1 MLSPVLNDIAL
12 LFGYVVP
19 DAESSN
25 PLIWP
30 RIGCV
35 VEVSSVLKFKEPKII
50 KKELF
55 NDDCYDLGELY
66 SQIKNCHDRDP
77 YNEMEVSF
85 TSKLEF

>member
-1 MLSPVLNDIAL
+1 MSIHYNNVKI
-12 LFGYVVP
+12 Y
-19 DAESSN
+19 
-25 PLIWP
+25 
-30 RIGCV
+30 
-35 VEVSSVLKFKEPKII
+35 SVRTQEGSYNEKKKKYIKFNEPKII

>member
-1 MLSPVLNDIAL
+1 MCQNEIQDTSYHTQYATL
-12 LFGYVVP
+12 
-19 DAESSN
+19 
-25 PLIWP
+25 
-30 RIGCV
+30 
-35 VEVSSVLKFKEPKII
+35 VEVFEKKYINFKQPKII

>member
-1 MLSPVLNDIAL
+1 MSEERKRVKILDVLVDVLTMDLAVN
-12 LFGYVVP
+12 
-19 DAESSN
+19 
-25 PLIWP
+25 
-30 RIGCV
+30 RI
-35 VEVSSVLKFKEPKII
+35 ELWINEKKKKYIKFKEPKII

>member
-1 MLSPVLNDIAL
+1 MSIHYNNVKI
-12 LFGYVVP
+12 Y
-19 DAESSN
+19 
-25 PLIWP
+25 
-30 RIGCV
+30 
-35 VEVSSVLKFKEPKII
+35 SVRTQEGSYNEKKKKYIKFKEPKII

-77 YNEMEVSF
+77 YNKMEVSF

>member
-1 MLSPVLNDIAL
+1 MSIHYNNVKI
-12 LFGYVVP
+12 Y
-19 DAESSN
+19 
-25 PLIWP
+25 
-30 RIGCV
+30 
-35 VEVSSVLKFKEPKII
+35 SVRTQEGSYNEKKKKYIKFKQPKII

>member
-1 MLSPVLNDIAL
+1 MSIHYNNVKI
-12 LFGYVVP
+12 Y
-19 DAESSN
+19 
-25 PLIWP
+25 
-30 RIGCV
+30 
-35 VEVSSVLKFKEPKII
+35 SVRTQEGSYNEKKKKYIKFKEPKII

>member
-1 MLSPVLNDIAL
+1 MSIHYNNVKI
-12 LFGYVVP
+12 Y
-19 DAESSN
+19 
-25 PLIWP
+25 
-30 RIGCV
+30 
-35 VEVSSVLKFKEPKII
+35 SVRTEEGSYNEKKKKYIKFKQPKII

-66 SQIKNCHDRDP
+66 SQIKNCHERDP

>member
-1 MLSPVLNDIAL
+1 MSIHYNNVKI
-12 LFGYVVP
+12 Y
-19 DAESSN
+19 
-25 PLIWP
+25 
-30 RIGCV
+30 
-35 VEVSSVLKFKEPKII
+35 SVRTQEGSYNEKKKKYINFKQPKII

>member
-1 MLSPVLNDIAL
+1 MSIHYNNVKI
-12 LFGYVVP
+12 Y
-19 DAESSN
+19 
-25 PLIWP
+25 
-30 RIGCV
+30 
-35 VEVSSVLKFKEPKII
+35 SVRTQEGSYNEKKKKYIKFKEPKII

-77 YNEMEVSF
+77 YNEMEISF

>member
-1 MLSPVLNDIAL
+1 MSIHYNNVKI
-12 LFGYVVP
+12 Y
-19 DAESSN
+19 
-25 PLIWP
+25 
-30 RIGCV
+30 
-35 VEVSSVLKFKEPKII
+35 SVRTEEGSYNEKKKKYIKFKQPKII